1 MLFPLIEEND
11 DLTVFMTGSCN
22 SNCVMCPMSRDSR
35 KRGNH
40 CSDDA
45 WAEALAVL
53 HKRRYRHIS
62 ITGGE
67 PFLMAERLLSLM
79 CTLWDTQVDTPV
91 LLLTNGRA
99 LCLPQIQAQLKELLD
114 VHDRFGIPI
123 HGSNA
128 ALHDA
133 ITQSP
138 GSFAQTIA
146 GLHFLADSPADI
158 EIRIVCSA
166 LNQDDL
172 SSICWML
179 CHSGLRITCV
189 NFIAMEM
196 TGSAAYH
203 RDQIWMP
210 YDKIYPLIEPG
221 IFQLLSHEIDVN
233 LYDFPLCALPEHA
246 WPLARRSISPWKIRY
261 DEKCSQ
267 CAVRDACGGMFY
279 STYLLHLFP
288 VQPIEKRVLD

>member
-11 DLTVFMTGSCN
+11 DLTVFMTESCN

-40 CSDDA
+40 CSDEA

-79 CTLWDTQVDTPV
+79 CTLRDTQADTPV

-138 GSFAQTIA
+138 GSFA
-146 GLHFLADSPADI
+146 
-158 EIRIVCSA
+158 
-166 LNQDDL
+166 
-172 SSICWML
+172 
-179 CHSGLRITCV
+179 
-189 NFIAMEM
+189 
-196 TGSAAYH
+196 
-203 RDQIWMP
+203 
-210 YDKIYPLIEPG
+210 
-221 IFQLLSHEIDVN
+221 
-233 LYDFPLCALPEHA
+233 
-246 WPLARRSISPWKIRY
+246 
-261 DEKCSQ
+261 
-267 CAVRDACGGMFY
+267 
-279 STYLLHLFP
+279 
-288 VQPIEKRVLD
+288 

>member
-11 DLTVFMTGSCN
+11 DLTVFMTESCN

-79 CTLWDTQVDTPV
+79 CTLRDTQVDTPV

-146 GLHFLADSPADI
+146 GLH
-158 EIRIVCSA
+158 
-166 LNQDDL
+166 N
-172 SSICWML
+172 
-179 CHSGLRITCV
+179 
-189 NFIAMEM
+189 
-196 TGSAAYH
+196 
-203 RDQIWMP
+203 
-210 YDKIYPLIEPG
+210 
-221 IFQLLSHEIDVN
+221 
-233 LYDFPLCALPEHA
+233 LPEA
-246 WPLARRSISPWKIRY
+246 YS
-261 DEKCSQ
+261 SQ
-267 CAVRDACGGMFY
+267 SDKSFLPRF
-279 STYLLHLFP
+279 FP
-288 VQPIEKRVLD
+288 FPQTSAYKAADKPPFPQC